1 MTNLFT
7 DWHSMETYPY
17 LSGGNRAQAVRV
29 VDGDTAYLFIDTGY
43 HGYRL
48 ESCRF
53 LDINTPELNS
63 SDEEQ
68 REKAKLAKQLV
79 QDMLDCEETTWMV
92 HLKEWPLR
100 IETAKEPDSF
110 GRFLARIFFMKDGKE
125 VSVNAVLLSEGLAV
139 PYVK

>member
-1 MTNLFT
+1 
-7 DWHSMETYPY
+7 MENYPY
-17 LSGGNRAQAVRV
+17 LTSGNRAQCVRV

-53 LDINTPELNS
+53 LDIDTPELNS
-63 SDEEQ
+63 SDEGQ
-68 REKAKLAKQLV
+68 REKANLAKQLV
-79 QDMLDCEETTWMV
+79 QDMLDAEQTNWSV

-110 GRFLARIFFMKDGKE
+110 GRWLARIFFKKDGE
-125 VSVNAVLLSEGLAV
+125 EHSVNAILLEEKLAV
-139 PYVK
+139 PYEK

>member
-1 MTNLFT
+1 
-7 DWHSMETYPY
+7 MENYPY
-17 LSGGNRAQAVRV
+17 LTNGNRAQCVRV

-53 LDINTPELNS
+53 LDIDTPELN
-63 SDEEQ
+63 DQ
-68 REKAKLAKQLV
+68 DQEKRAQANLAKQLV
-79 QDMLDCEETTWMV
+79 QDMLDAEETNWSV

-100 IETAKEPDSF
+100 IESAKEPDSF
-110 GRFLARIFFMKDGKE
+110 GRWLARIFFKKDGKE
-125 VSVNAVLLSEGLAV
+125 VSVNAELLKEGLAV